1 MTAMPTW
8 EAFMI
13 PTLRVMSDGIERTRQ
28 DIYPLVAKDM
38 GLTDEQMQAVLNSG
52 QLRYENRTGFGISF
66 LTKISALDRPARG
79 SYRITD
85 AGREVLSEFPCGAKE
100 AELRA
105 MAEDPATSLRP
116 YVADPP
122 KGGVAKGLN
131 DAATSMTPIE
141 QVEDGTSRI
150 RDAVAEE
157 LLGRLREKQ
166 PAFFEQAVVDLLLAM
181 GYGGTGGRGAVTGLS
196 HDGGIDGV
204 IDQDVLGISRVYVQA
219 KRYAA
224 DNVVQKPTV
233 QAFVGALSGK
243 AAGGVFI
250 STSRFSEGA
259 ERYAAEVPPRI
270 ILIDGARLTDLMIR
284 YGVGVQVSE
293 TYDIVEIDED
303 FFA

>member
-1 MTAMPTW
+1 MTAMPIW

-52 QLRYENRTGFGISF
+52 QLAYHNRIGWGLSF
-66 LTKISALDRPARG
+66 LAKIGALDRPARG
-79 SYRITD
+79 RYKITD
-85 AGREVLSEFPCGAKE
+85 AGRQVLSKYPDGARE
-100 AELRA
+100 ADINA

-122 KGGVAKGLN
+122 RGGSPAVV
-131 DAATSMTPIE
+131 DDVATSLTPIE
-141 QVEDGTSRI
+141 QVQNGISRI
-150 RDAVAEE
+150 RDDVAEE
-157 LLGRLREKQ
+157 LLVRLREKQ

-196 HDGGIDGV
+196 QDGGIDGV

-219 KRYAA
+219 KRYSAE
-224 DNVVQKPTV
+224 NVVQKPTV

-250 STSRFSEGA
+250 TTSRFSEGA
-259 ERYAAEVPPRI
+259 ERYAEAVPPRI
-270 ILIDGARLTDLMIR
+270 ILIDGARLADLMIR
-284 YGVGVQVSE
+284 YGVGVQVRE